1 MTDKPTP
8 RRHPLADV
16 APYPTCAEDA
26 TAAALVKH
34 FAAFGLMHNWLAT
47 EFVPGKEDTQ
57 FRQSIACVVSS
68 FTTAY
73 MLAELEDKAGLQAAD
88 AAARELW
95 SSWEAGDAVA
105 GWLWQIG
112 DEFGLD
118 MKAIERAAA
127 QVAQNIRAKAAS
139 TPEVRPGQAEIPS
152 P

>member
-1 MTDKPTP
+1 MTDKIK
-8 RRHPLADV
+8 RHPLADI
-16 APYPTCAEDA
+16 APYPATVDDA
-26 TAAALVKH
+26 TADALVKH

-57 FRQSIACVVSS
+57 WRQSVACVVSS

-105 GWLWQIG
+105 GWLWQTAS
-112 DEFGLD
+112 EFGLD
-118 MKAIERAAA
+118 MKVIERAAD
-127 QVAQNIRAKAAS
+127 QVTQNIRAKAAGAS
-139 TPEVRPGQAEIPS
+139 PEVHPDQAEIPS